1 MRTKRGRRGITLATS
16 CVCKSSVCKPSSVL
30 DGYLSSPAVTGRFK
44 RIRRDAEQTFYL
56 ISCAERGL
64 HERVVA
70 KTFVGSY
77 PAFPPLQRL
86 PAAVYF
92 CCTFL

>member
-30 DGYLSSPAVTGRFK
+30 DGYLSRPVVTDRFK
-44 RIRRDAEQTFYL
+44 RIYRDVEQTFNL

-64 HERVVA
+64 QERFVA
-70 KTFVGSY
+70 KAFVGSY
-77 PAFPPLQRL
+77 PAFPPLQQL
-86 PAAVYF
+86 SAAVYF